1 MNTCHHLLW
10 LNTGRVQSLV
20 QFVIQQPI
28 FFTECSRLCGCVYM
42 SVCSLYVYLKH
53 LKRKL
58 YVCDFAQHSVL
69 KISDCL
75 QYKKITAI
83 YFHHTRRERGRE
95 KKKKMLSASP
105 SLSKCRAF
113 WVANVT
119 HRQRNCW
126 KMQQE
131 TTDLKDLE
139 KLLLTLLVAHPKIKI
154 HHLLRLNQD

>member
-1 MNTCHHLLW
+1 MNTCHHLSGLKEQEKV
-10 LNTGRVQSLV
+10 NTGKVQSLV
-20 QFVIQQPI
+20 QFVIQQLI
-28 FFTECSRLCGCVYM
+28 FFTECSRLCGCVYT
-42 SVCSLYVYLKH
+42 SVCSLYVYLKY

-58 YVCDFAQHSVL
+58 YVCDFAQLSVL

-83 YFHHTRRERGRE
+83 LSPYTEREEEGE
-95 KKKKMLSASP
+95 EKMLSASP

-131 TTDLKDLE
+131 TTDLKRPGETSPDSFSSS
-139 KLLLTLLVAHPKIKI
+139 PK
-154 HHLLRLNQD
+154 N